1 MKSPSS
7 TCHSPT
13 VAPVA
18 PVIAPTVAPVAP
30 VIDPTIEFE
39 GEDHDDHDEEH
50 YEGDGHDH
58 SEVHFG
64 GDGHDHSEEH
74 FEGDG
79 HDHSEEHFEGDGH
92 DYSELPSDYGTP
104 PAGMM
109 HMAVDYYDGKIYMG
123 RLQRPHSRS

>member
-50 YEGDGHDH
+50 
-58 SEVHFG
+58 
-64 GDGHDHSEEH
+64 

-104 PAGMM
+104 PTGMM